1 LTKEGKA
8 KLTIMLQKNKCIP
21 NGGVTMASDA
31 RQQTTPEPADKDNLL
46 ADHHHNKLEEIH
58 QELTEITDAL
68 LTLHAMPEPA
78 APRILKLIV
87 DDLGSLTD
95 DVRRHLEGQA
105 PIRDCNPEGLRGS
118 DDWES
123 FWYRKINNLLEQQG
137 H

>member
-1 LTKEGKA
+1 
-8 KLTIMLQKNKCIP
+8 MD
-21 NGGVTMASDA
+21 SDA
-31 RQQTTPEPADKDNLL
+31 RQQTTPKPADKDNLL
-46 ADHHHNKLEEIH
+46 ADHHYNKLEEIH

-105 PIRDCNPEGLRGS
+105 PIRDCHPENLRGA
-118 DDWES
+118 DDWEN
-123 FWYRKINNLLEQQG
+123 FWSRKINNLLEQQG